1 MFYQGLMLFGDEW
14 VSEIFVSWGMTLQT
28 LGMFLHTQTESVLI
42 KTAWTGWNTLFHAC
56 MCVCGGE
63 CFCSDLKIHINS
75 EENKNSSL
83 VNLDLTGQIQLT
95 STQSNPHMSAL
106 NTRLADGC
114 MWRKSWNFGAHVS
127 FQLRRFEF
135 FPLMDLLSMILF
147 ILLT

>member
-1 MFYQGLMLFGDEW
+1 MLFGDEW

-56 MCVCGGE
+56 VCVCGGE

-83 VNLDLTGQIQLT
+83 VTLDLTGQIQLT
-95 STQSNPHMSAL
+95 STQSNPHVSAP
-106 NTRLADGC
+106 NTRLANGC
-114 MWRKSWNFGAHVS
+114 MWRKSSEHMLVFRSEVLCFSPSWICSAWFCLDCYPKRWN
-127 FQLRRFEF
+127 
-135 FPLMDLLSMILF
+135 
-147 ILLT
+147 